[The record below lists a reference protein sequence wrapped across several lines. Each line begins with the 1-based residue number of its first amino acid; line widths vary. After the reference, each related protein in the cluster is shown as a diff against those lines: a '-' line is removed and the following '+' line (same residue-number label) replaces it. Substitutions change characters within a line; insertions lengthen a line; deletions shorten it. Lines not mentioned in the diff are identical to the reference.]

1 MFSICLPDLIHL
13 NTFILIINIETD
25 TEVVMRKLVTAS
37 AVLLLVA
44 IAANAIQSDQQY
56 GAPLTISEVTSLTD
70 IMAAPEKFIGKEV
83 RTAGY
88 IFEMCTGSG
97 CWIGLLPSID
107 SEHAV
112 KISFMATD
120 VRFPISEETTG
131 HYVELQ
137 GTIISAEAEAEAHA
151 EHMEAEGTEH
161 AHEQAE
167 AAPSE
172 TRTIYYCP
180 MHEDVVQE
188 GEGRCP
194 LCRMNLVSKEIPVPH
209 YEMIA
214 IEGTGAIIKEKK

>member
-1 MFSICLPDLIHL
+1 M
-13 NTFILIINIETD
+13 
-25 TEVVMRKLVTAS
+25 EVVMRKVMAAS
-37 AVLLLVA
+37 AVLVLVA
-44 IAANAIQSDQQY
+44 ITVNAIQQDQQY
-56 GAPLTISEVTSLTD
+56 GDALTISEVTPLHD
-70 IMAAPEKFIGKEV
+70 ILNAPGDFIGKEV

-97 CWIGLLPSID
+97 CWIGLLPSVD

-120 VRFPISEETTG
+120 VRFPISDETTG

-137 GTIISAEAEAEAHA
+137 GTIITSEAEAAAHA
-151 EHMEAEGTEH
+151 EHMETEGEEH
-161 AHEQAE
+161 VHDETAE
-167 AAPSE
+167 APSDI
-172 TRTIYYCP
+172 RTIYFCP

-194 LCRMNLVSKEIPVPH
+194 LCRMNLVSKEIPAPH
-209 YEMIA
+209 YEGIA